1 MSSKLL
7 RLNYAFNQNQTQCC
21 VGCATAIHVAK
32 RFGETLHSQILS
44 PTFSHIVCKTR
55 YYPMSC
61 NQTNVDPNNPSI
73 RLCNLIPTFSGECG
87 VRLNDVVNMLTNLG
101 IPYFST
107 FGNPLGCSQFRSIL
121 SSVYTEALNKSY
133 APTRVMPGTIVTNS
147 KYVIDNFNTGLVCMF
162 TIYDS
167 FYEYEGT
174 GFIKPVPYGNNNG
187 LHCMEIMGYN
197 DELQHTYPA
206 NLPHY
211 PETTYTGFVLCQ
223 NSWGNWADL
232 GCCWIP
238 YDVLESWI
246 DSTWV
251 CNRPFY

>member
-1 MSSKLL
+1 MSSKFL
-7 RLNYAFNQNQTQCC
+7 RLNYAFDQHATQCC

-32 RFGETLHSQILS
+32 RFGETLYSQKLS
-44 PTFSHIVCKTR
+44 PTFSHIVCKTQ

-61 NQTNVDPNNPSI
+61 NQTNVDPNDSSI
-73 RLCNLIPTFSGECG
+73 RLCNLTPTYSGKCG
-87 VRLNDVVNMLTNLG
+87 VRLDDAVDMLDNYG

-107 FGNPLGCSQFRSIL
+107 FGNPLGCSQFRSIPAN
-121 SSVYTEALNKSY
+121 VYTEALNKSY
-133 APTRVMPGTIVTNS
+133 NPTRVRARTAITNS
-147 KYVIDNFNTGLVCMF
+147 KYVIDNYDTGLVCMF
-162 TIYDS
+162 IIYDS

-174 GFIKPVPYGNNNG
+174 GFIKPVPYGNTG
-187 LHCMEIMGYN
+187 GRHCMEIIGYD
-197 DELQHTYPA
+197 DELQYTYPA
-206 NLPHY
+206 DLPYY

-223 NSWGNWADL
+223 NSWGAWGDL

-246 DSTWV
+246 DDDLF